1 MALKT
6 LLLKRSIDRKKNEL
20 NTLRQKDA
28 SFATREAELE
38 AAIAEAE
45 TEEQETA
52 VNEAI
57 EAFNSEKSAH
67 ETAVQTLEGE
77 ITALEN
83 DLAAAEA
90 AEPAAPNAE
99 HTERGNNIMH
109 ENRTKFFNMTMQER
123 DAFVGRKSIKDWLQR
138 VRELGHQTRTVTG
151 AELTIP
157 TDALDLIREN
167 IGTYS
172 KLYKHLR
179 VRRVN
184 GKARQPVMGTVPEA
198 VWTEACASL
207 KELTLDFSGVEV
219 DGYKVGGYIA
229 ICKSTL
235 EDSDVA
241 LAYEILSAL
250 AQSIGLGVD
259 KAAAYGTGVKMPL
272 GIMTRLAQTAKPENY
287 PAQAREWVNLSASN
301 IITIP
306 ADKTGVAL
314 FQALVKAAGKAK
326 GKHSQGA
333 KFWVMNGTTKNTLIS
348 EALTFNAAGAIYSGV
363 NNVMPVIGGA
373 IEELEFM
380 PDNVILGGY
389 GDLYLLVERAGAT
402 LARSDECMFIED
414 NSVFKGTAR
423 YDGQPVIPEGFV
435 AIGIEG
441 TTPTA
446 EMTFAGMD

>member
-6 LLLKRSIDRKKNEL
+6 LLLRRSIDRKKREL
-20 NTLRQKDA
+20 DTLRQKNA

-45 TEEQETA
+45 TKEQETA

-57 EAFNSEKSAH
+57 EAFNGEKSAH
-67 ETAVQTLEGE
+67 EAAVQ
-77 ITALEN
+77 ALEDGIAALET

-90 AEPAAPNAE
+90 AEPAAPDAA
-99 HTERGNNIMH
+99 HTDRSNNIVH
-109 ENRTKFFNMTMQER
+109 ERTKFFNMTMQER
-123 DAFVGRKSIKDWLQR
+123 DAFIGRQSIKDLLQR
-138 VRELGHQTRTVTG
+138 VRELGHQTRSVTG
-151 AELTIP
+151 AEVTIP

-167 IGTYS
+167 IGTSS

-184 GKARQPVMGTVPEA
+184 GKARQSVMGAVPEA

-229 ICKSTL
+229 ICKATL

-241 LAYEILSAL
+241 LAYEILSAI
-250 AQSIGLGVD
+250 AQGIGLGVD
-259 KAAAYGTGVKMPL
+259 KASAYGTGVKMPL
-272 GIMTRLAQTAKPENY
+272 GIVTRLAQTTKPENY

-306 ADKTGVAL
+306 AEKTGVAL
-314 FQALVKAAGKAK
+314 FQELIKAAGKAK
-326 GKHSQGA
+326 GKHSRGA
-333 KFWVMNGTTKNTLIS
+333 KFWAMNETTKNTLIS
-348 EALTFNAAGAIYSGV
+348 EALTFNAAGAIHSGF

-373 IEELEFM
+373 IEELEFI

-402 LARSDECMFIED
+402 LARSDECMFVED
-414 NSVFKGTAR
+414 NTVFKGTAR
-423 YDGQPVIPEGFV
+423 YDGQPVIAEGFV
-435 AIGIEG
+435 AIGIGG
-441 TTPTA
+441 TTPTS
-446 EMTFAGMD
+446 EMTFAGME